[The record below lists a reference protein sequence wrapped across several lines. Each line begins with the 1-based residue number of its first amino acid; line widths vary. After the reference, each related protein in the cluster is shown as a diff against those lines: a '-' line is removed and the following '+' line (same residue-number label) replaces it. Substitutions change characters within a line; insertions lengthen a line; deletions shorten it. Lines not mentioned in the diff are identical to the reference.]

1 MSRPRKCTGLKYF
14 PKKEKSLDLSSPVIP
29 QVVPGFA
36 YGGDFGDRP
45 TDREFCVDGLVLPDR
60 RNTPKMDAVK
70 AAYAPLKITLTDTK
84 AIVENRNLFTDLSAY
99 DLVFASSVNG
109 KQERR
114 AVLRA
119 DCAPGKTVHIAC
131 PFALSEAGLAC
142 MTVTAVQRAVLPGI
156 PAGYEAA
163 LGQVW
168 HNHVAAR
175 LTAAAPELV
184 AMDCNIGIKGEGF
197 EYIFGRGKGLVSIRY
212 NGVQLLDDTVRPNF
226 WRAPTNNGKTSRHH
240 PEHRV
245 EVCWFARIPW
255 RAAGTPPGRR
265 FGIRMKEWVKKEEG
279 VSFGETSEQQP
290 TGYAAHSDHNSRCN
304 PCIGEGVLLV
314 VAQVLVGAGQFV
326 GGVGG
331 LCFGQTSDLL
341 RGDACKQQ
349 EV

>member
-1 MSRPRKCTGLKYF
+1 MSRLRNCTGLKYF
-14 PKKEKSLDLSSPVIP
+14 PKKKKASTPSSPVIP

-60 RNTPKMDAVK
+60 R
-70 AAYAPLKITLTDTK
+70 
-84 AIVENRNLFTDLSAY
+84 
-99 DLVFASSVNG
+99 
-109 KQERR
+109 

-119 DCAPGKTVHIAC
+119 DCKPDETVHIAF
-131 PFALSEAGLAC
+131 PFALPETGLAC
-142 MTVTAVQRAVLPGI
+142 MTVTAIQRDVKPGI

-163 LGQVW
+163 FGQVW

-197 EYIFGRGKGLVSIRY
+197 EYIFGRGKGLVSILY

-255 RAAGTPPGRR
+255 RAAGTSPGIR

-290 TGYAAHSDHNSRCN
+290 TATIIA
-304 PCIGEGVLLV
+304 
-314 VAQVLVGAGQFV
+314 
-326 GGVGG
+326 
-331 LCFGQTSDLL
+331 
-341 RGDACKQQ
+341 DATHA
-349 EV
+349 

>member
-1 MSRPRKCTGLKYF
+1 MSRPRNCTGLKYF

-70 AAYAPLKITLTDTK
+70 AAYAPLKITLTDTE
-84 AIVENRNLFTDLSAY
+84 AVIENRNLFTDLSAY
-99 DLVFASSVNG
+99 DLVVESAING
-109 KQERR
+109 KPERR

-119 DCAPGKTVHIAC
+119 DCAPSETVHL
-131 PFALSEAGLAC
+131 PFPFTLPETGLAC
-142 MTVTAVQRAVLPGI
+142 MTVTAVQRAALPGI

-163 LGQVW
+163 FGQVW
-168 HNHVAAR
+168 HDHAEAR
-175 LTAAAPELV
+175 LTLPAPELV
-184 AMDCNIGIKGEGF
+184 EMDCNIGIKGEGF
-197 EYIFGRGKGLVSIRY
+197 EYIFSRGKGLVSIRY

>member
-1 MSRPRKCTGLKYF
+1 M
-14 PKKEKSLDLSSPVIP
+14 
-29 QVVPGFA
+29 PGFA

-60 RNTPKMDAVK
+60 C
-70 AAYAPLKITLTDTK
+70 
-84 AIVENRNLFTDLSAY
+84 
-99 DLVFASSVNG
+99 
-109 KQERR
+109 

-119 DCAPGKTVHIAC
+119 DCAPGKTVHIAF
-131 PFALSEAGLAC
+131 PFALPEAGLAC

-163 LGQVW
+163 FGQVW
-168 HNHVAAR
+168 HNYAAAR

-265 FGIRMKEWVKKEEG
+265 FGIRMKEWLKKEEG

-290 TGYAAHSDHNSRCN
+290 TATIMA
-304 PCIGEGVLLV
+304 
-314 VAQVLVGAGQFV
+314 
-326 GGVGG
+326 
-331 LCFGQTSDLL
+331 
-341 RGDACKQQ
+341 DATHA
-349 EV
+349 

>member
-1 MSRPRKCTGLKYF
+1 L
-14 PKKEKSLDLSSPVIP
+14 
-29 QVVPGFA
+29 
-36 YGGDFGDRP
+36 
-45 TDREFCVDGLVLPDR
+45 
-60 RNTPKMDAVK
+60 N
-70 AAYAPLKITLTDTK
+70 
-84 AIVENRNLFTDLSAY
+84 TDLNAY

-109 KQERR
+109 KPERH

-119 DCAPGKTVHIAC
+119 DCAPGKTVHIAF
-131 PFALSEAGLAC
+131 PFALPEAGLAC

-163 LGQVW
+163 FGQVW
-168 HNHVAAR
+168 HNYAAAR

-290 TGYAAHSDHNSRCN
+290 TGYAAHSDHNGRCN
-304 PCIGEGVLLV
+304 PCVGEGVLLV
-314 VAQVLVGAGQFV
+314 VAQVLAGAGQFV

-331 LCFGQTSDLL
+331 LCFGQTSALL

>member
-1 MSRPRKCTGLKYF
+1 
-14 PKKEKSLDLSSPVIP
+14 
-29 QVVPGFA
+29 
-36 YGGDFGDRP
+36 
-45 TDREFCVDGLVLPDR
+45 
-60 RNTPKMDAVK
+60 
-70 AAYAPLKITLTDTK
+70 
-84 AIVENRNLFTDLSAY
+84 
-99 DLVFASSVNG
+99 
-109 KQERR
+109 
-114 AVLRA
+114 
-119 DCAPGKTVHIAC
+119 
-131 PFALSEAGLAC
+131 
-142 MTVTAVQRAVLPGI
+142 
-156 PAGYEAA
+156 
-163 LGQVW
+163 
-168 HNHVAAR
+168 
-175 LTAAAPELV
+175 
-184 AMDCNIGIKGEGF
+184 MDCNIGIKGEGF
-197 EYIFGRGKGLVSIRY
+197 EYIFGCGKGLVSIRY

-304 PCIGEGVLLV
+304 LRVGEGVLLV
-314 VAQVLVGAGQFV
+314 VAQVLAGAGQFV

-331 LCFGQTSDLL
+331 LCFGQTSALL

>member
-1 MSRPRKCTGLKYF
+1 
-14 PKKEKSLDLSSPVIP
+14 
-29 QVVPGFA
+29 
-36 YGGDFGDRP
+36 
-45 TDREFCVDGLVLPDR
+45 
-60 RNTPKMDAVK
+60 
-70 AAYAPLKITLTDTK
+70 
-84 AIVENRNLFTDLSAY
+84 
-99 DLVFASSVNG
+99 
-109 KQERR
+109 
-114 AVLRA
+114 
-119 DCAPGKTVHIAC
+119 
-131 PFALSEAGLAC
+131 

-163 LGQVW
+163 FGQVW
-168 HNHVAAR
+168 HNYAAAR

-265 FGIRMKEWVKKEEG
+265 FGIRMKEWLKKEEG

-290 TGYAAHSDHNSRCN
+290 TATIMA
-304 PCIGEGVLLV
+304 
-314 VAQVLVGAGQFV
+314 
-326 GGVGG
+326 
-331 LCFGQTSDLL
+331 
-341 RGDACKQQ
+341 DATHA
-349 EV
+349 